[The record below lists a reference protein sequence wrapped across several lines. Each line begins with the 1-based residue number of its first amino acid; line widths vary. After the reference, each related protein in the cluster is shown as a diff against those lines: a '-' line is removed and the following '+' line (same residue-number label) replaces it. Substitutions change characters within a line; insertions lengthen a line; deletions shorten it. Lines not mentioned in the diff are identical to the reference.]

1 MFTVDT
7 MDPTTKY
14 EYTSEASGYH
24 ANYMRNSKAIG
35 VLWGV
40 FTICFAIIN
49 AVVFIQP
56 QWIGDTP
63 DSRGTG
69 YFGLWQSCRQS
80 IQDGQELV
88 CHGRLD
94 DFASIPSPAFKMAT
108 IFIGLSAI
116 AIVLCILFAS
126 LSHRAACQ
134 AIMPSYHQAGSTDF
148 YDDTRMLPLWLHLP
162 QRVQVSGNWKGELLR
177 S

>member
-1 MFTVDT
+1 MTSWTRSCLTSFLIILLLPKHLGVFCECLK
-7 MDPTTKY
+7 MDPKY

-63 DSRGTG
+63 ESRGAG
-69 YFGLWQSCRQS
+69 YFGLWQSCHQS
-80 IQDGQELV
+80 LLDGQELI
-88 CHGRLD
+88 CQGRLD
-94 DFASIPSPAFKMAT
+94 DFSSILSPAFRVAT
-108 IFIGLSAI
+108 IFIGVSFVAI
-116 AIVLCILFAS
+116 ALCILCMFLFFVCHS
-126 LSHRAACQ
+126 STVFHICGWLQVLS
-134 AIMPSYHQAGSTDF
+134 S
-148 YDDTRMLPLWLHLP
+148 
-162 QRVQVSGNWKGELLR
+162 E
-177 S
+177 

>member
-1 MFTVDT
+1 
-7 MDPTTKY
+7 MDPSNKY

-69 YFGLWQSCRQS
+69 YFGL
-80 IQDGQELV
+80 L
-88 CHGRLD
+88 
-94 DFASIPSPAFKMAT
+94 A
-108 IFIGLSAI
+108 
-116 AIVLCILFAS
+116 VL
-126 LSHRAACQ
+126 
-134 AIMPSYHQAGSTDF
+134 
-148 YDDTRMLPLWLHLP
+148 
-162 QRVQVSGNWKGELLR
+162 
-177 S
+177 